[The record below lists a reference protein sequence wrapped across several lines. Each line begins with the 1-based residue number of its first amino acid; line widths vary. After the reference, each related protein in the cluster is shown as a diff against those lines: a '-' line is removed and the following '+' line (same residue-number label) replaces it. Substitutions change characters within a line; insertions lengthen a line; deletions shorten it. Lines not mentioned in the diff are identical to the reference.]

1 MASEQIILSNLA
13 ALSTADLMVDGDQGE
28 SDRRFVPENGVMTYA
43 VHASAVG
50 IVYSIRSQF
59 RTIAPRQAVE
69 AGATTGVFPNMTE
82 KGIQVAV
89 FGGEKIVFEV
99 RETANVATTDI
110 MLSIDTP

>member
-1 MASEQIILSNLA
+1 MAAEQILLSNLA
-13 ALSTADLMVDGDQGE
+13 ALTTADMMVDGDQGE
-28 SDRRFVPENGVMTYA
+28 SDRRFVAADGIMTYA
-43 VHASAVG
+43 IHANAVG
-50 IVYSIRSQF
+50 IVLAVRSQY

-82 KGIQVAV
+82 KGVQAQVFA
-89 FGGEKIVFEV
+89 GEKLIFEV